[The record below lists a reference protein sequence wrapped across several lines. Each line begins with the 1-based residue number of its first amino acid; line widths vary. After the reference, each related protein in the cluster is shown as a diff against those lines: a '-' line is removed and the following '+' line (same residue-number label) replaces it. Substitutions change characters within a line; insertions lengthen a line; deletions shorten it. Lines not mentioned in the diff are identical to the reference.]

1 MRNILKR
8 VGAAGVGT
16 ILDGAIDSMRRRF
29 LKFLIGAGASGGL
42 AGSRWAWAD
51 TPRET
56 AGRDEVLELTA
67 TEAVAAMAAGD
78 LRAETY
84 AAILLS
90 RALSLKHLNV
100 LIAQD
105 LDQVLEAARA
115 ADKSRAHGGRL
126 GSLHGLP
133 LLIKDNINTATLP
146 TTAGTPSLIGNRPR
160 ANARVVDALLG
171 AGGIVFGKAN
181 MHELAF
187 GITSNNGAFGPV
199 HNPYDTSRV
208 PGGSSGGNAAGVA
221 ARFAPA
227 GVGTDTGGSTRIPAA
242 LCGVVGF
249 RPTVGRYAGT
259 GTLAG
264 VREVVP
270 IAHTRDTPGPIAR
283 SAADVALLDAVITG
297 EPLALPPL
305 VHLDGL
311 RLGVARRSFFADLDP
326 AVEEAVDEA
335 LRRLRDRGA
344 ILVEVEIPNL
354 EALNAGVGFP
364 VALFEAGTDVP
375 VYLEANHTGVTLEE
389 LVRAIASPDV
399 KAVYEQSVIGP
410 GAIPESVY
418 RDAIEVF
425 RPQLQAAYRRTFD
438 EFALDALVFP
448 TTPLP
453 ARPIGQDQTVEL
465 NGRQVS
471 TLLTYIRHTDPG
483 SNAGIPGVSVPIG
496 LTGDGLPVGLE
507 LDGAAGSDRR
517 LLAIA
522 IAVEKVFGSLP
533 APKPERGPRHP
544 RR

>member
-1 MRNILKR
+1 MRNIH
-8 VGAAGVGT
+8 GAV
-16 ILDGAIDSMRRRF
+16 DSIRRRF
-29 LKFLIGAGASGGL
+29 LKVLIAAGAAGGL
-42 AGSRWAWAD
+42 AGSRWAWARTERD
-51 TPRET
+51 
-56 AGRDEVLELTA
+56 GRDEVLELTA
-67 TEAVAAMAAGD
+67 TEALAAIAAGD

-90 RALSLKHLNV
+90 RALSLKDLNV

-105 LDQVLEAARA
+105 PDQVLEAARA
-115 ADKSRAHGGRL
+115 ADKLRARGRRL
-126 GSLHGLP
+126 GPLHGLP
-133 LLIKDNINTATLP
+133 LIIKDNINTATLP

-199 HNPYDTSRV
+199 RNPYDTSRI

-227 GVGTDTGGSTRIPAA
+227 GIGTDTGGSTRIPAA

-297 EPLALPPL
+297 EPLALPRVDL
-305 VHLDGL
+305 NGL

-344 ILVEVEIPNL
+344 ILVEVEIPDL

-375 VYLEANHTGVTLEE
+375 VYLEANHTGVSLEE

-425 RPQLQAAYRRTFD
+425 RPQLQAAYRRTFED
-438 EFALDALVFP
+438 FALDALVFP

-496 LTGDGLPVGLE
+496 LTGNGLPVGIE
-507 LDGAAGSDRR
+507 LDAPAGSDRR

-522 IAVEKVFGSLP
+522 IAVERVFGFLP
-533 APKPERGPRHP
+533 APRPERGSGP
-544 RR
+544 RRRENGRADDEVRS

>member
-1 MRNILKR
+1 M
-8 VGAAGVGT
+8 
-16 ILDGAIDSMRRRF
+16 
-29 LKFLIGAGASGGL
+29 
-42 AGSRWAWAD
+42 
-51 TPRET
+51 
-56 AGRDEVLELTA
+56 LELTA
-67 TEAVAAMAAGD
+67 TEALAAIAAGD

-90 RALSLKHLNV
+90 RALSLKDLNV

-105 LDQVLEAARA
+105 PDQVLEAARA
-115 ADKSRAHGGRL
+115 ADKLRARGRRL
-126 GSLHGLP
+126 GPLHGLP
-133 LLIKDNINTATLP
+133 LIIKDNINTATLP

-199 HNPYDTSRV
+199 RNPYDTSRI

-227 GVGTDTGGSTRIPAA
+227 GIGTDTGGSTRIPAA

-283 SAADVALLDAVITG
+283 SAVDVALLDAVITG
-297 EPLALPPL
+297 EPLALPRVDL
-305 VHLDGL
+305 NGL

-344 ILVEVEIPNL
+344 ILVEVEIPDL

-375 VYLEANHTGVTLEE
+375 VYLEANHTGVSLEE

-425 RPQLQAAYRRTFD
+425 RPQLQAAYRRTFED
-438 EFALDALVFP
+438 FALDALVFP

-496 LTGDGLPVGLE
+496 LTGNGLPVGLE
-507 LDGAAGSDRR
+507 LDAAAGSDRR

-522 IAVEKVFGSLP
+522 IAVERVFGFLP
-533 APKPERGPRHP
+533 APRPERGSGP
-544 RR
+544 RRRENGRADDEVRS

>member
-8 VGAAGVGT
+8 VGA
-16 ILDGAIDSMRRRF
+16 IDSIRRRL
-29 LKFLIGAGASGGL
+29 LKFLVTAGAAGGL
-42 AGSRWAWAD
+42 AGSRWAWTRTERD
-51 TPRET
+51 
-56 AGRDEVLELTA
+56 GRDEVLELTA
-67 TEAVAAMAAGD
+67 TEALAAIAAGD

-90 RALSLKHLNV
+90 RALSLKDLNV

-105 LDQVLEAARA
+105 PDQVLEAARA
-115 ADKSRAHGGRL
+115 ADKLRARGRRL
-126 GSLHGLP
+126 GPLHGLP

-146 TTAGTPSLIGNRPR
+146 TTAGTPSLIGNRPS
-160 ANARVVDALLG
+160 ANAHVVDALLG
-171 AGGIVFGKAN
+171 AGGIVFGEAN

-199 HNPYDTSRV
+199 RNPYDMSKI

-227 GVGTDTGGSTRIPAA
+227 GIGTDTGGSTRIPAA

-283 SAADVALLDAVITG
+283 SATDVALLDAVITG
-297 EPLALPPL
+297 EPALPRADL
-305 VHLDGL
+305 NGL

-326 AVEEAVDEA
+326 ALEEVVDEA

-344 ILVEVEIPNL
+344 VLVELEIPNL

-364 VALFEAGTDVP
+364 VALFEARTDVP
-375 VYLEANHTGVTLEE
+375 VYLEANHTGVSLEE

-425 RPQLQAAYRRTFD
+425 RPQLQAAYRHTFD
-438 EFALDALVFP
+438 DFALDALVFP

-465 NGRQVS
+465 NGREVS
-471 TLLTYIRHTDPG
+471 TLLTYIRHPDPG

-507 LDGAAGSDRR
+507 FDAAAGSDRR

-522 IAVEKVFGSLP
+522 IAVEQVFGFLP
-533 APKPERGPRHP
+533 APKPERGSGP
-544 RR
+544 RRREDGRADDEVRS

>member
-1 MRNILKR
+1 MKGRQSMRN
-8 VGAAGVGT
+8 
-16 ILDGAIDSMRRRF
+16 SRRRF
-29 LKFLIGAGASGGL
+29 LKLLATTGAAGGL
-42 AGSRWAWAD
+42 GSPSWVFAD
-51 TPRET
+51 TEGAPAAR
-56 AGRDEVLELTA
+56 GEVLELTA
-67 TEAVAAMAAGD
+67 TEALSAMAAGD

-84 AAILLS
+84 AAILLG
-90 RALSLKHLNV
+90 RARSLRNLKV
-100 LIAQD
+100 LTSQD
-105 LDQVLEAARA
+105 PEQVLQAARA
-115 ADKSRAHGGRL
+115 ADKARAHGQLL
-126 GSLHGLP
+126 GPLHGWP
-133 LLIKDNINTATLP
+133 WLIKDNINSAALP

-160 ANARVVDALLG
+160 ANAHVLDALLG

-187 GITSNNGAFGPV
+187 GITSNTGACGPV
-199 HNPYDTSRV
+199 RNPYDPSKI

-227 GVGTDTGGSTRIPAA
+227 GIGSDTGGSTRIPAA

-249 RPTVGRYAGT
+249 RPTVGRDAGT

-270 IAHTRDTPGPIAR
+270 LSHTRDTPGPIAR
-283 SAADVALLDAVITG
+283 SVADVALLDAVITG
-297 EPLALPPL
+297 QPRTLPRADL
-305 VHLDGL
+305 RGL

-326 AVEEAVDEA
+326 ALEEVVDEA
-335 LRRLRDRGA
+335 LDQLQDSGA
-344 ILVEVEIPNL
+344 VLVEVDIANL
-354 EALNAGVGFP
+354 EDLNARVGFP
-364 VALFEAGTDVP
+364 VVLFEAGTDLP
-375 VYLEANHTGVTLEE
+375 VYLEANHTGVTLQE
-389 LVRAIASPDV
+389 LVAAIASPDV
-399 KAVYEQSVIGP
+399 KAIFEQSIIGP

-425 RPQLQAAYRRTFD
+425 RPQLQAAYQRSFD
-438 EFALDALVFP
+438 EHALDALVFP

-496 LTGDGLPVGLE
+496 LTGDRLPVGLE
-507 LDGAAGSDRR
+507 LDAAAGSDRR

-522 IAVEKVFGSLP
+522 SAIERVFGFLP
-533 APKPERGPRHP
+533 APRPERSK
-544 RR
+544 

>member
-1 MRNILKR
+1 MR
-8 VGAAGVGT
+8 
-16 ILDGAIDSMRRRF
+16 SSRRGF
-29 LKFLIGAGASGGL
+29 LKFLVTSGL
-42 AGSRWAWAD
+42 AGPGWAFAD
-51 TPRET
+51 TERAPAARS
-56 AGRDEVLELTA
+56 EVLELTA
-67 TEAVAAMAAGD
+67 TEALSAMAAGD

-84 AAILLS
+84 AAILLG
-90 RALSLKHLNV
+90 RAHSLKNLNV
-100 LIAQD
+100 LISQD
-105 LDQVLEAARA
+105 ARQVLKAARA
-115 ADKSRAHGGRL
+115 ADKARAHGRL
-126 GSLHGLP
+126 LGPLHGLP
-133 LLIKDNINTATLP
+133 LLIKDNINSATLP

-160 ANARVVDALLG
+160 ANAHVLDALLR
-171 AGGIVFGKAN
+171 AGGILFGKAN

-199 HNPYDTSRV
+199 RNPYDPSKI

-227 GVGTDTGGSTRIPAA
+227 GIGSDTGGSTRIPAA
-242 LCGVVGF
+242 LCGIVGF
-249 RPTVGRYAGT
+249 RPTVGRYPGT

-283 SAADVALLDAVITG
+283 SVADVALLDAVITG
-297 EPLALPPL
+297 QPRALPRADL
-305 VHLDGL
+305 RGL

-326 AVEEAVDEA
+326 ALAEVVDEA
-335 LRRLRDRGA
+335 LRRLQDSGVV
-344 ILVEVEIPNL
+344 LVEVDIPNL

-389 LVRAIASPDV
+389 LVAAIASPDV

-425 RPQLQAAYRRTFD
+425 RPQLQAAYQRSFD
-438 EFALDALVFP
+438 EHALDALVFP

-496 LTGDGLPVGLE
+496 MTGEGLPVGLE
-507 LDGAAGSDRR
+507 LDGPAGSDRR
-517 LLAIA
+517 LLAVA
-522 IAVEKVFGSLP
+522 RAVERVFGFLP
-533 APKPERGPRHP
+533 APRPGPYREETGAT
-544 RR
+544 

>member
-8 VGAAGVGT
+8 VGA
-16 ILDGAIDSMRRRF
+16 IDSIRRRF
-29 LKFLIGAGASGGL
+29 LKFLIAAGAAGGQ
-42 AGSRWAWAD
+42 AGSRWAWTRTERD
-51 TPRET
+51 
-56 AGRDEVLELTA
+56 GRDEVLELTA
-67 TEAVAAMAAGD
+67 TEALAAIAAGD

-90 RALSLKHLNV
+90 RALSLKDLNV

-105 LDQVLEAARA
+105 PDQVLEAARA
-115 ADKSRAHGGRL
+115 ADKLRARGRRL
-126 GSLHGLP
+126 GPLHGLP

-199 HNPYDTSRV
+199 RNPYDTAKI

-227 GVGTDTGGSTRIPAA
+227 GIGTDTGGSTRIPAA

-249 RPTVGRYAGT
+249 RPTVGRYPGT

-283 SAADVALLDAVITG
+283 SATDVALLDAVITG
-297 EPLALPPL
+297 EPALPRADL
-305 VHLDGL
+305 NGL

-326 AVEEAVDEA
+326 ALEEVVDEA

-344 ILVEVEIPNL
+344 VLVELDIPNL

-364 VALFEAGTDVP
+364 VALFEARTDVP
-375 VYLEANHTGVTLEE
+375 VYLEANHTGVSLEE

-438 EFALDALVFP
+438 DFALDALVFP

-465 NGRQVS
+465 NGREVS

-507 LDGAAGSDRR
+507 FDAAAGSDRR

-522 IAVEKVFGSLP
+522 IAVEQVFGFLP
-533 APKPERGPRHP
+533 APKPERGSGP
-544 RR
+544 RRREDGRADDEVRS

>member
-8 VGAAGVGT
+8 VGA
-16 ILDGAIDSMRRRF
+16 IDSIRRRF
-29 LKFLIGAGASGGL
+29 LKFLVTAGAAGGL
-42 AGSRWAWAD
+42 AGSRWAWAH
-51 TPRET
+51 TPPERD
-56 AGRDEVLELTA
+56 GRDEVLELTA
-67 TEAVAAMAAGD
+67 TEALAAIAAGD

-84 AAILLS
+84 AAILLA
-90 RALSLKHLNV
+90 RALSLKDLNV

-105 LDQVLEAARA
+105 PDQVLEAARA
-115 ADKSRAHGGRL
+115 ADKLRARGRRL
-126 GSLHGLP
+126 GPLHGLP

-146 TTAGTPSLIGNRPR
+146 TTAGTPSLIGNRPQ

-181 MHELAF
+181 MHGLAF
-187 GITSNNGAFGPV
+187 GSTSNDGAFGPV
-199 HNPYDTSRV
+199 RNPYDTSKI

-227 GVGTDTGGSTRIPAA
+227 GIGTDTGGSTRIPAA

-283 SAADVALLDAVITG
+283 SATDVALLDAVITG
-297 EPLALPPL
+297 EPALPRADL
-305 VHLDGL
+305 NGL

-326 AVEEAVDEA
+326 ALEEVVDEA

-344 ILVEVEIPNL
+344 VLVELDIPNL

-364 VALFEAGTDVP
+364 VALFEARTDVP
-375 VYLEANHTGVTLEE
+375 VYLEANHTGVSLEE

-438 EFALDALVFP
+438 DFALDALVFP

-465 NGRQVS
+465 NGREVS

-507 LDGAAGSDRR
+507 FDAAAGSDRR

-522 IAVEKVFGSLP
+522 IAVEQVFGFLP
-533 APKPERGPRHP
+533 APKPERGSGP
-544 RR
+544 RRREDGRADDEVRS